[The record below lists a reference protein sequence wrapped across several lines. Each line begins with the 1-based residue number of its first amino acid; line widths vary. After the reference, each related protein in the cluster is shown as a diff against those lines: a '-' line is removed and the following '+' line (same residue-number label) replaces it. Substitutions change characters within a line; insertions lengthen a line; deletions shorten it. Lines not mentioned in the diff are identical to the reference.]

1 MTTFKGSKR
10 TFFHCKCL
18 SKLFVSKSANDRAK
32 MRQIYEEELR
42 EKKAAGKEAQ
52 EAVKCRT
59 RKKDGR
65 TVAFVSGLSK
75 SRLVAIR
82 KGEVKGGKEGDCG
95 WPTRESVRPFKSG
108 KTKK

>member
-1 MTTFKGSKR
+1 MGG
-10 TFFHCKCL
+10 
-18 SKLFVSKSANDRAK
+18 DG
-32 MRQIYEEELR
+32 R
-42 EKKAAGKEAQ
+42 EKAAGKEAQ

-65 TVAFVSGLSK
+65 TDDGCLCVRPRPSVRPFGLRGK

-82 KGEVKGGKEGDCG
+82 KEEVRGRKVTGL

-108 KTKK
+108 KTDKNE